1 MSPLKALVDAVRSIP
16 RRSQN
21 IVRRLRNEPILRA
34 DGSTT
39 GTLDAHAT
47 PEEKLKQ
54 AAGASNVKD
63 QRNAWMDLIMGKQF
77 DDILDETFAKCA
89 ALNTGGGK
97 DSLDAAE
104 LALAVQEL
112 YNKLDEMMGGTGK
125 LPIIKEDVKTI
136 LAKYDADNSGCLD
149 RAEFQGFAR
158 TYFAR
163 LEWPLWK
170 TAARGAGKGVLAY
183 CGVRVIVKPI
193 VMSIVGA
200 VLRKVMP
207 IIVAQ
212 IKNLPAG
219 KLKNTLAS
227 AKSKLKLGRY
237 AVDDDGDG
245 IPDVIQDKMTK
256 EMWDKRKRTVKTIA
270 IFAATFSGASV
281 AGWV

>member
-89 ALNTGGGK
+89 ALNTSGGK

-104 LALAVQEL
+104 LALAV
-112 YNKLDEMMGGTGK
+112 
-125 LPIIKEDVKTI
+125 
-136 LAKYDADNSGCLD
+136 
-149 RAEFQGFAR
+149 
-158 TYFAR
+158 
-163 LEWPLWK
+163 
-170 TAARGAGKGVLAY
+170 
-183 CGVRVIVKPI
+183 
-193 VMSIVGA
+193 
-200 VLRKVMP
+200 
-207 IIVAQ
+207 
-212 IKNLPAG
+212 
-219 KLKNTLAS
+219 
-227 AKSKLKLGRY
+227 
-237 AVDDDGDG
+237 
-245 IPDVIQDKMTK
+245 
-256 EMWDKRKRTVKTIA
+256 
-270 IFAATFSGASV
+270 
-281 AGWV
+281 

>member
-1 MSPLKALVDAVRSIP
+1 M
-16 RRSQN
+16 
-21 IVRRLRNEPILRA
+21 
-34 DGSTT
+34 
-39 GTLDAHAT
+39 
-47 PEEKLKQ
+47 
-54 AAGASNVKD
+54 
-63 QRNAWMDLIMGKQF
+63 
-77 DDILDETFAKCA
+77 
-89 ALNTGGGK
+89 
-97 DSLDAAE
+97 
-104 LALAVQEL
+104 
-112 YNKLDEMMGGTGK
+112 
-125 LPIIKEDVKTI
+125 
-136 LAKYDADNSGCLD
+136 
-149 RAEFQGFAR
+149 
-158 TYFAR
+158 
-163 LEWPLWK
+163 
-170 TAARGAGKGVLAY
+170 
-183 CGVRVIVKPI
+183 IVKPI